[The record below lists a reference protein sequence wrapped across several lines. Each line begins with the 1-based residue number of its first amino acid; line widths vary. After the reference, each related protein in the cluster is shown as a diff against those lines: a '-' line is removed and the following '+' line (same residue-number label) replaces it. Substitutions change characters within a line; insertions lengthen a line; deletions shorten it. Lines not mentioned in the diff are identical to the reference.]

1 MNTQWSTQT
10 PVGDFVR
17 DNVLC
22 AKTFE
27 DLSIDFC
34 CGGANS
40 LEDACH
46 EQGLKPQEI
55 LKQLQK
61 LENLEPQL
69 DSEIKE
75 YTPGQLTRHIETNHH
90 VYLKETLPRIASLM
104 KKVLSAHGSRHPHLK
119 DLQTVFTQL
128 REDLEPHL
136 LKEERVLFPLIRR
149 LESQGLGNHMKAS
162 AGPIRVMLA
171 EHDRAGELLKQIRGI
186 TNGFNAPEDGCGSF
200 NALYEELKLLEK
212 DTHLHIHKEN
222 NILFSKLETIN

>member
-10 PVGDFVR
+10 PVGDFVK

-40 LEDACH
+40 LEDACQ
-46 EQGLKPQEI
+46 EKGLKPKEI
-55 LKQLQK
+55 LNQLQK
-61 LENLEPQL
+61 LENLAPEA
-69 DSEIKE
+69 DSEIKKL
-75 YTPGQLTRHIETNHH
+75 TPGQLTEHIEEKHH
-90 VYLKETLPRIASLM
+90 KYLKDAFPRIASLM
-104 KKVLSAHGSRHPHLK
+104 GKVLSAHGGRHPELQE
-119 DLQTVFTQL
+119 LQTAFTHL

-136 LKEERVLFPLIRR
+136 VKEERVLFPLIKK
-149 LESQGLGNHMKAS
+149 LEFQGLGNHMKAT

-171 EHDRAGELLKQIRGI
+171 EHDRAGELLKKIREI
-186 TNGFNAPEDGCGSF
+186 TSGFKTPEDGCGSF
-200 NALYEELKLLEK
+200 NALYEELKFLEE

>member
-1 MNTQWSTQT
+1 MNAQWSTQT

-40 LEDACH
+40 LEDACQ
-46 EQGLKPQEI
+46 EKGLKPKEI
-55 LKQLQK
+55 LNQLQN
-61 LENLEPQL
+61 LENPASEA
-69 DSEIKE
+69 DSEIKQL
-75 YTPGQLTRHIETNHH
+75 TPGQLTAHIEEKHH
-90 VYLKETLPRIASLM
+90 KYLKEAFPRIGSLM
-104 KKVLSAHGSRHPHLK
+104 GKVLSAHGESHPE
-119 DLQTVFTQL
+119 LQALQITFIHL

-136 LKEERVLFPLIRR
+136 VKEERVLFPLIKK
-149 LESQGLGNHMKAS
+149 LESQGLGNHMKAT
-162 AGPIRVMLA
+162 AGPIRVMLE
-171 EHDRAGELLKQIRGI
+171 EHDRAGELLKKIREI
-186 TNGFNAPEDGCGSF
+186 TNGFKAPEDGCGSF
-200 NALYEELKLLEK
+200 NALYEELKFLEE